1 MGESVLLELESVTKR
16 YDSPSQ
22 AEGPPVL
29 KGVSLRLGPGESL
42 AVVGP
47 SGSGKSTLLNI
58 IGALDR
64 PTSGK
69 VVLDNRDLALLRDEE
84 LAVIRSRQIGFV
96 FQLHHLLPQCTVL
109 ENVLVPTLAVGGAT
123 EEAQSRA
130 RRLLERVGLS
140 ERLSYRPGQLSGGE
154 RQRAAVVRAMINRP
168 RLLLADE
175 PTGQLDRTSAQN
187 LAALLAELNREE
199 GVTLIVVTHSAELA
213 GRMGRVMELRDGTLK
228 ESTPRAPDGNRGSGK
243 RGD

>member
-1 MGESVLLELESVTKR
+1 
-16 YDSPSQ
+16 
-22 AEGPPVL
+22 
-29 KGVSLRLGPGESL
+29 
-42 AVVGP
+42 
-47 SGSGKSTLLNI
+47 
-58 IGALDR
+58 
-64 PTSGK
+64 
-69 VVLDNRDLALLRDEE
+69 
-84 LAVIRSRQIGFV
+84 
-96 FQLHHLLPQCTVL
+96 
-109 ENVLVPTLAVGGAT
+109 
-123 EEAQSRA
+123 
-130 RRLLERVGLS
+130 LLERVGLS

-228 ESTPRAPDGNRGSGK
+228 ESTRPAPDGNQGSGK
-243 RGD
+243 